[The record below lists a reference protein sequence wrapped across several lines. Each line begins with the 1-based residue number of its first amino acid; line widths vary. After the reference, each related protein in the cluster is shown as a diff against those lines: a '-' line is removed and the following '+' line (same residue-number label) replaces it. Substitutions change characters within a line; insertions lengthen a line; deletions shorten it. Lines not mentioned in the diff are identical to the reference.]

1 MNQQV
6 NTILE
11 EEDLLSEGEITEKER
26 TVRNL
31 MYKAEINLAVL
42 NQ

>member
-6 NTILE
+6 NNILD
-11 EEDLLSEGEITEKER
+11 EEDLLSENEIIEKER

-31 MYKAEINLAVL
+31 MYKAEINLAVF